1 MDKCKIVFSDID
13 GTLLTSENKIG
24 ENTNKKI
31 KELEYLGIP
40 FVLVSARMPEGI
52 YLVQKALNI
61 KSPIVCYSGG
71 LIIDEENKII
81 DSRELK

>member
-31 KELEYLGIP
+31 K
-40 FVLVSARMPEGI
+40 
-52 YLVQKALNI
+52 
-61 KSPIVCYSGG
+61 
-71 LIIDEENKII
+71 
-81 DSRELK
+81 